1 MPKSVHDIYLHRF
14 THLRVARSRQHG
26 EAPYKPAL
34 LLAVLDGIEE
44 GSIQDNCIYI
54 TPELLA
60 AFRSLCRD
68 LSTSA
73 LFRAN
78 DFFLPFYHLT
88 GDGFW
93 HLRTL
98 PGMELLLTASRSV
111 KSLRSLRDT
120 VAYAYLDAELWALLQ
135 EPMAREELRQALMR
149 RYFPQTRFRY
159 QPRAG
164 TEAVQQLRRQMLEEP
179 AATYAVRAAATDEL
193 DAAVRSGLF
202 KRVVLEAYN
211 HTCAISGL
219 KLVSTG
225 TAALNPLLDAC
236 HIVPWA
242 LSHDDTIGNGLALC
256 PNLHRAFDRQLFSI
270 DEDYNVRC
278 SPAFAEVDGASYGIR
293 QFEGQHLQLPTERAG
308 WPRPENLRQQLAG
321 WGRPTDSSKT
331 NCAGPT
337 GWRLGSHTH
346 HDIYP
351 LGEQLIMKD

>member
-1 MPKSVHDIYLHRF
+1 MPKSISDIYLHRF

-34 LLAVLDGIEE
+34 LLAVLDGIED
-44 GSIQDNCIYI
+44 GSIQDNHIYI

-78 DFFLPFYHLT
+78 DFSLPFYHLT

-98 PGMELLLTASRSV
+98 PGMEMVLTASRPV
-111 KSLRSLRDT
+111 KSLRSLRET
-120 VAYAYLDAELWALLQ
+120 VEYATLDAELWALLQ
-135 EPMAREELRQALMR
+135 EPVAREELRQALLH

-179 AATYAVRAAATDEL
+179 VASYGLRATPADEL
-193 DAAVRSGLF
+193 DAAVRSGMF
-202 KRVVLEAYN
+202 KRVVLEAYD

-219 KLVSTG
+219 KLVSTN

-236 HIVPWA
+236 HVVPWA
-242 LSHDDTIGNGLALC
+242 LTHDDTIGNGLALC
-256 PNLHRAFDRQLFSI
+256 PNLHRAFDRHLFWI
-270 DEDYNVRC
+270 DEDYTVRC
-278 SPAFAEVDGASYGIR
+278 STGFAEAAGAAYGIR
-293 QFEGQHLQLPTERAG
+293 QFEGQRLLLPTEQAW
-308 WPRPENLRQQLAG
+308 WPRPENLRAK
-321 WGRPTDSSKT
+321 REA
-331 NCAGPT
+331 C
-337 GWRLGSHTH
+337 
-346 HDIYP
+346 
-351 LGEQLIMKD
+351 

>member
-1 MPKSVHDIYLHRF
+1 MPTAPNSYLHRF

-34 LLAVLDGIEE
+34 LLAVLDGIED
-44 GSIQDNCIYI
+44 GSIQDNRIYI

-60 AFRSLCRD
+60 AFRSLCHD

-78 DFFLPFYHLT
+78 DFSLPFYHLT

-98 PGMELLLTASRSV
+98 PGMEMVLTASRSV
-111 KSLRSLRDT
+111 KSLRSLRET
-120 VAYAYLDAELWALLQ
+120 VEYATLDAELWVLLQ
-135 EPMAREELRQALMR
+135 EPVAREELRQALLR

-164 TEAVQQLRRQMLEEP
+164 TEVVQQLRRQMLEEP
-179 AATYAVRAAATDEL
+179 AATYAPPAAATDEL

-202 KRVVLEAYN
+202 KRVVLETYD

-219 KLVSTG
+219 KLVSTN

-242 LSHDDTIGNGLALC
+242 LTHDDTIGNGLALC
-256 PNLHRAFDRQLFSI
+256 PNLHRAFDRHLFWI
-270 DEDYNVRC
+270 DEQYTVRC
-278 SPAFAEVDGASYGIR
+278 STGFAEAAGSAYGIR
-293 QFEGQHLQLPTERAG
+293 QFEGQRLQLPTERAW
-308 WPRPENLRQQLAG
+308 WPRPENLRAK
-321 WGRPTDSSKT
+321 REV
-331 NCAGPT
+331 C
-337 GWRLGSHTH
+337 
-346 HDIYP
+346 
-351 LGEQLIMKD
+351 